1 MRIVVTGAAGFIGS
15 TVALRAAAEGHDVVA
30 VDALLG
36 GPYPAAVKRQRFDE
50 LAATGLE
57 CLQADLRE
65 CEIVGLIG
73 RADVVINEAAM
84 PGQAVSWSDFPL
96 YSSCNINVVQ
106 RLAAACADA
115 GTRLVQVSTSSVY
128 GREAVGDESLPI
140 RPVSPYGV
148 TKAAAEHLVA
158 AYVREYELDA
168 VVLRYFSVYGP
179 GQRPDMAYHLFCEA
193 MLDGQTL
200 TVFGDGRQSR
210 SNTFVDDVAAATLAA
225 LDRGLPGEVMNIAGG
240 ERIELLTALAVLADE
255 LGAEPRINWAPA
267 QTGDQR
273 VTAGIA
279 EHAAAVLGWRPSV
292 SAEDGLRRQARWH
305 LARRSASEQD
315 GYARGR
321 DR

>member
-15 TVALRAAAEGHDVVA
+15 TVALRAAAEGHEVVA

-36 GPYPAAVKRQRFDE
+36 GPYPSVVKRQRFDE
-50 LAATGLE
+50 LAITGIACQVL
-57 CLQADLRE
+57 DLRD
-65 CEIVGLIG
+65 C
-73 RADVVINEAAM
+73 DVAGVIAGSDAVINEAAM

-148 TKAAAEHLVA
+148 TKAAAEQLVA
-158 AYVREYELDA
+158 AYVREHELNA

-193 MLDGQTL
+193 MLDGRTL

-210 SNTFVDDVAAATLAA
+210 SNTFVDDIAAATLAA
-225 LDRGLPGEVMNIAGG
+225 LDRGEPGEVMNIAGG
-240 ERIELLTALAVLADE
+240 EGIELLSALAVLADE
-255 LGAEPRINWAPA
+255 LGAAPKIEWAPT

-273 VTAGIA
+273 VTAGIS
-279 EHAAAVLGWRPSV
+279 ERAAAVLGWRPSV
-292 SAEDGLRRQARWH
+292 PAEDGLRRQARWH
-305 LARRSASEQD
+305 LARRS
-315 GYARGR
+315 
-321 DR
+321 

>member
-15 TVALRAAAEGHDVVA
+15 TVALRAAAAGHEVVA

-50 LAATGLE
+50 LAATGLK
-57 CLQADLRE
+57 CVQVDLRE
-65 CEIVGLIG
+65 CDVAGLIG
-73 RADVVINEAAM
+73 RADAVINEAAM

-96 YSSCNINVVQ
+96 YSSCNVNVVQ

-148 TKAAAEHLVA
+148 TKAAAEQLVA
-158 AYVREYELDA
+158 AYVREHALNA

-193 MLDGQTL
+193 MLDGRTL

-210 SNTFVDDVAAATLAA
+210 SNTFVDDIAGATLAA
-225 LDRGLPGEVMNIAGG
+225 LDRGLPGEVLNIAGG
-240 ERIELLTALAVLADE
+240 EGIELLTALAVLADE
-255 LGAEPRINWAPA
+255 LGAEPRIEWAAA

-279 EHAAAVLGWRPSV
+279 ERAAAVLGWRPAV

-305 LARRSASEQD
+305 RARRSAAEPS
-315 GYARGR
+315 
-321 DR
+321 